1 MGMVDRIA
9 TLEQTLKRLGGSPAS
24 VGADHMGIRQAM
36 GEFVETG
43 ASVVDIA
50 PEVDDEAPEPETTGE
65 SLDIRRRRLELAR

>member
-24 VGADHMGIRQAM
+24 VGADHVGIRQAM
-36 GEFVETG
+36 GEFVETD
-43 ASVVDIA
+43 ASMIDVA
-50 PEVDDEAPEPETTGE
+50 PEPDEAPPESKGE